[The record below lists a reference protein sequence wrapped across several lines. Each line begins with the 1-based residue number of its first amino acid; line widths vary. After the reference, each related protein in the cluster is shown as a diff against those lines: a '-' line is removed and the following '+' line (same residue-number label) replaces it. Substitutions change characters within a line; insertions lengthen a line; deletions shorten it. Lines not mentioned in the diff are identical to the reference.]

1 MSQRREI
8 VSPIMLSLIIAFWAW
23 DEAQL
28 PSQIGPHWLRVTVCA
43 GLALDIIIRIWR
55 GRREAA

>member
-1 MSQRREI
+1 
-8 VSPIMLSLIIAFWAW
+8 MLSLIIAFWAW